1 MTITFDDLDTDLGSP
16 AIRKGINLD
25 RVSIVNGGEAG
36 YEQVACPKC
45 NGRGYKVYGYV
56 NITSYPCHM
65 CKQTGKVTAK
75 RIKAV
80 EAAKK
85 GRETAAANLANK
97 MHDFIMSHK
106 AEYEFLSRN
115 SDWSDFYRSML
126 ESIRTYGHL
135 TDRQLASVQSGMAKS
150 AARKAEKEAT
160 RQAQQASAPTLDVSV
175 IEQLFATAGRNGLKR
190 PVFRALDGIAV
201 SQAPANGRN
210 AGALYVKEN
219 GEYAG
224 KIVNGRY
231 FATQSASAAVLPR
244 LIEVAKDPMGQATL
258 YGKQTGI
265 CCCCGAELTN
275 KLSIEL
281 GIGPICRSKWGL

>member
-1 MTITFDDLDTDLGSP
+1 MTHFLDDLDTDLGTP
-16 AIRKGINLD
+16 TFRKPNLD

-36 YEQVACPKC
+36 YEQITCPKC
-45 NGRGYKVYGYV
+45 NGRGSKTYGYV
-56 NITSYPCHM
+56 NIRTYPCFM

-85 GRETAAANLANK
+85 GRETAAANLIDRREAWIAE
-97 MHDFIMSHK
+97 HSAEAEFIR
-106 AEYEFLSRN
+106 RN
-115 SDWSDFYRSML
+115 SEWSDFYRSMCDAVA
-126 ESIRTYGHL
+126 TYGHL
-135 TDRQLASVQSGMAKS
+135 TDRQLASVQSGMAKA
-150 AARKAEKEAT
+150 AARKAEKAAAQ
-160 RQAQQASAPTLDVSV
+160 QAQQTSAPVLDVSV
-175 IEQLFATAGRNGLKR
+175 IESLFATAGRNGLKR

-201 SQAPANGRN
+201 SQAPATGRN
-210 AGALYVKEN
+210 AGSLYVKEN

-224 KIVNGRY
+224 KIVNGKF

>member
-1 MTITFDDLDTDLGSP
+1 MTHFLDDLDTDLGTP
-16 AIRKGINLD
+16 TFRKPNLD

-36 YEQVACPKC
+36 YEQITCPKC
-45 NGRGYKVYGYV
+45 NGRGSKTYGYV
-56 NITSYPCHM
+56 NIRTYPCFM

-85 GRETAAANLANK
+85 GRETAAANLIDRREAWIAE
-97 MHDFIMSHK
+97 HSAEAEFIR
-106 AEYEFLSRN
+106 RN
-115 SDWSDFYRSML
+115 SEWSDFYRSMCDAVA
-126 ESIRTYGHL
+126 TYGHL
-135 TDRQLASVQSGMAKS
+135 TDRQLASVQSGMAKA
-150 AARKAEKEAT
+150 AARKAEKAAAQ
-160 RQAQQASAPTLDVSV
+160 QAQQTSAPVLDVSV
-175 IEQLFATAGRNGLKR
+175 IESLFATAGRNGLKR

-201 SQAPANGRN
+201 SQAPATGRN

-224 KIVNGRY
+224 KIVNGKF

>member
-1 MTITFDDLDTDLGSP
+1 MTHFLDDLDTDLGTP
-16 AIRKGINLD
+16 TFRKPNLD

-36 YEQVACPKC
+36 YEQITCPKC
-45 NGRGYKVYGYV
+45 NGRGSKTYGYV
-56 NITSYPCHM
+56 NIRTYPCFM
-65 CKQTGKVTAK
+65 CKQTGKVTAR

-85 GRETAAANLANK
+85 GRETAAANLIDRREAWIAE
-97 MHDFIMSHK
+97 HSAEAEFIR
-106 AEYEFLSRN
+106 RN
-115 SDWSDFYRSML
+115 SEWSDFYRSMCDAVA
-126 ESIRTYGHL
+126 TYGHL
-135 TDRQLASVQSGMAKS
+135 TDRQLASVQSGMAKA
-150 AARKAEKEAT
+150 AARKAEKAAAQ
-160 RQAQQASAPTLDVSV
+160 QAQQTSAPVLDVSV
-175 IEQLFATAGRNGLKR
+175 IESLFATAGRNGLKR

-201 SQAPANGRN
+201 SQAPATGRN

-224 KIVNGRY
+224 KIVNGKF

-244 LIEVAKDPMGQATL
+244 LIEIAKDPMGQATL